1 MSLKV
6 SQQIIYW
13 SAGLVALI
21 AFVWL
26 LGGTLM
32 PFLVGMGIAYF
43 LDPLV
48 DRLEAL
54 RLPRAVAT
62 AFISIGAVLI
72 IVLALLTLLPEL
84 QRQIVNLITAL
95 PDYFA
100 IAQTLLN
107 ENLPNLAKE
116 SPLLE
121 RGIAQITARLESS
134 GDDLIGVI
142 LSSAFGIIDILI
154 FMVITPVVA
163 FYMLLDWDNMVA
175 KIDSWL
181 PRDHRADIRGLAL
194 EMDRVLAGF
203 VRGQLSVCAI
213 LGGFYAVTLALVGLQ
228 FGLVVGLVA
237 GLLSFIPYVG
247 ATIGGVLAIGL
258 ALFQFWGE
266 PQWIIAVAAIF
277 VIGQTAEGNILTP
290 KLVGGSVGLHPVWL
304 MFSLSAFGALAGFTG
319 LLLAVPMAACIGVV
333 SRFAIG
339 RYLQGRLYQGADFK
353 GKAVKKKPRASK
365 NVGKNLGKN
374 LGKR

>member
-48 DRLEAL
+48 DKLEAL

-62 AFISIGAVLI
+62 AFISIGSVLI

-107 ENLPNLAKE
+107 ENLPTLAKE

-154 FMVITPVVA
+154 FMVVTPVVA

-365 NVGKNLGKN
+365 NAGKNVGKNS
-374 LGKR
+374 GKR

>member
-48 DRLEAL
+48 DKLEAL

-62 AFISIGAVLI
+62 AIISIGAVLI

-107 ENLPNLAKE
+107 ENLPSLAKE

-154 FMVITPVVA
+154 FMVVTPVVA

-353 GKAVKKKPRASK
+353 ADAVKKKPRAGK
-365 NVGKNLGKN
+365 NVGKNTGKN
-374 LGKR
+374 SGKR

>member
-48 DRLEAL
+48 DKLEAL
-54 RLPRAVAT
+54 RLPRAIAT
-62 AFISIGAVLI
+62 AIISIGAVLI

-100 IAQTLLN
+100 IAQTILN
-107 ENLPNLAKE
+107 ENLPSLAKE

-154 FMVITPVVA
+154 FMVVTPVVA

-277 VIGQTAEGNILTP
+277 VIGQTAEGNVLTP

-365 NVGKNLGKN
+365 NAGKNVGKNS
-374 LGKR
+374 GKR

>member
-48 DRLEAL
+48 DKLEAL
-54 RLPRAVAT
+54 RLPRAIAT

-154 FMVITPVVA
+154 FMVVTPVVA

-181 PRDHRADIRGLAL
+181 PARSPRRYSRACAGNGPSIGGVCPWATQRLRDFG
-194 EMDRVLAGF
+194 RVLCGYAGSGR
-203 VRGQLSVCAI
+203 VAIRAGRWAGRGVAQLYSLCRRDNRRSAGNWASVVSI
-213 LGGFYAVTLALVGLQ
+213 LGRATMDYRCCRDFCHWTNGGGQYIDPKTGRRVGWLASCLADVFAVCLWGVGGFYWAIAGCAYGGMYRCGFPLCHRAVFAR
-228 FGLVVGLVA
+228 
-237 GLLSFIPYVG
+237 SFVSRRG
-247 ATIGGVLAIGL
+247 FQGQGG
-258 ALFQFWGE
+258 E
-266 PQWIIAVAAIF
+266 
-277 VIGQTAEGNILTP
+277 E
-290 KLVGGSVGLHPVWL
+290 K
-304 MFSLSAFGALAGFTG
+304 
-319 LLLAVPMAACIGVV
+319 AAC
-333 SRFAIG
+333 R
-339 RYLQGRLYQGADFK
+339 
-353 GKAVKKKPRASK
+353 
-365 NVGKNLGKN
+365 
-374 LGKR
+374 

>member
-21 AFVWL
+21 AFIWL

-48 DRLEAL
+48 DKLEAL

-62 AFISIGAVLI
+62 AIISIGAVLI

-107 ENLPNLAKE
+107 ENLPSLAKE

-154 FMVITPVVA
+154 FMVVTPVVA

-353 GKAVKKKPRASK
+353 GEAVKKKPRASK
-365 NVGKNLGKN
+365 NAGKNVGKNLGK
-374 LGKR
+374 R

>member
-48 DRLEAL
+48 DKLEAL

-107 ENLPNLAKE
+107 ENLPSLAKE

-154 FMVITPVVA
+154 FMVVTPVVA

-353 GKAVKKKPRASK
+353 AEAVKKKPRASK
-365 NVGKNLGKN
+365 NAGKNVGKNLGK
-374 LGKR
+374 R

>member
-48 DRLEAL
+48 DKLEAL
-54 RLPRAVAT
+54 RLPRAIAT

-107 ENLPNLAKE
+107 EHLPNLAKE

-353 GKAVKKKPRASK
+353 GEAVKKKPRASK
-365 NVGKNLGKN
+365 NAGKNAGKN
-374 LGKR
+374 SGKR

>member
-54 RLPRAVAT
+54 RLPRAIAT
-62 AFISIGAVLI
+62 AFISIGSVLI

-107 ENLPNLAKE
+107 EHLPSLAKE

-154 FMVITPVVA
+154 FMVVTPVVA

-353 GKAVKKKPRASK
+353 GKAVKKKPRAGKNAGK
-365 NVGKNLGKN
+365 NVGKNV
-374 LGKR
+374 GKR

>member
-54 RLPRAVAT
+54 RLPRAIAT

-107 ENLPNLAKE
+107 ENLPSLAKE

-353 GKAVKKKPRASK
+353 GEAVKKKPRASK
-365 NVGKNLGKN
+365 NAGKNVGKNS
-374 LGKR
+374 GKR

>member
-48 DRLEAL
+48 DKLEAL
-54 RLPRAVAT
+54 RLPRAIAT

-107 ENLPNLAKE
+107 EHLPNLAKE

-154 FMVITPVVA
+154 FMVVTPVVA

-353 GKAVKKKPRASK
+353 SDAVKKKPRASK
-365 NVGKNLGKN
+365 NAGKNAGKNVGK
-374 LGKR
+374 R

>member
-48 DRLEAL
+48 DKLEAL
-54 RLPRAVAT
+54 RLPRALAT

-107 ENLPNLAKE
+107 EHLPNLAKE

-154 FMVITPVVA
+154 FMVVTPVVA

-353 GKAVKKKPRASK
+353 GEAVNKKPRASK
-365 NVGKNLGKN
+365 NAGKNAGKN
-374 LGKR
+374 TGKR

>member
-48 DRLEAL
+48 DKLEAL
-54 RLPRAVAT
+54 RLPRAIAT
-62 AFISIGAVLI
+62 AIISIGAVLI

-154 FMVITPVVA
+154 FMVVTPVVA

-353 GKAVKKKPRASK
+353 GKAVKKKPRAGKNAGK
-365 NVGKNLGKN
+365 NVGKNLGK
-374 LGKR
+374 R

>member
-48 DRLEAL
+48 DKLEAL

-62 AFISIGAVLI
+62 AFISIGSVLI

-107 ENLPNLAKE
+107 ENLPSLAKE

-154 FMVITPVVA
+154 FMVVTPVVA

-181 PRDHRADIRGLAL
+181 PRDHRTDIRGLAL

-353 GKAVKKKPRASK
+353 AEAVKKKPRASK
-365 NVGKNLGKN
+365 NAGKNAGKN
-374 LGKR
+374 TGKR

>member
-48 DRLEAL
+48 DKLEAL
-54 RLPRAVAT
+54 RLPRAIAT

-107 ENLPNLAKE
+107 EHLPSLAKE

-154 FMVITPVVA
+154 FMVVTPVVA

-237 GLLSFIPYVG
+237 GLLSFIPYV
-247 ATIGGVLAIGL
+247 AR
-258 ALFQFWGE
+258 QS
-266 PQWIIAVAAIF
+266 
-277 VIGQTAEGNILTP
+277 AECWRLGWRCFN
-290 KLVGGSVGLHPVWL
+290 
-304 MFSLSAFGALAGFTG
+304 FGASRNG
-319 LLLAVPMAACIGVV
+319 LSLLP
-333 SRFAIG
+333 RF
-339 RYLQGRLYQGADFK
+339 L
-353 GKAVKKKPRASK
+353 S
-365 NVGKNLGKN
+365 
-374 LGKR
+374 LGKRRRAIY

>member
-54 RLPRAVAT
+54 RLPRAIAT
-62 AFISIGAVLI
+62 AIISIGAVLI

-107 ENLPNLAKE
+107 ENLPSLAKE

-154 FMVITPVVA
+154 FMVVTPVVA

-365 NVGKNLGKN
+365 NAGKNAGKN
-374 LGKR
+374 SGKR

>member
-54 RLPRAVAT
+54 RLPRAIAT
-62 AFISIGAVLI
+62 AIISIGSVLI

-107 ENLPNLAKE
+107 EHLPNLAKE

-154 FMVITPVVA
+154 FMVVTPVVA

-175 KIDSWL
+175 KINSWL

-365 NVGKNLGKN
+365 NSGKNVGKNLGK
-374 LGKR
+374 R

>member
-54 RLPRAVAT
+54 RLPRAIAT

-107 ENLPNLAKE
+107 ENLPSLAKE
-116 SPLLE
+116 SP
-121 RGIAQITARLESS
+121 
-134 GDDLIGVI
+134 
-142 LSSAFGIIDILI
+142 
-154 FMVITPVVA
+154 PVGTGHSP
-163 FYMLLDWDNMVA
+163 N
-175 KIDSWL
+175 
-181 PRDHRADIRGLAL
+181 HR
-194 EMDRVLAGF
+194 
-203 VRGQLSVCAI
+203 
-213 LGGFYAVTLALVGLQ
+213 
-228 FGLVVGLVA
+228 
-237 GLLSFIPYVG
+237 
-247 ATIGGVLAIGL
+247 TIGI
-258 ALFQFWGE
+258 
-266 PQWIIAVAAIF
+266 QW
-277 VIGQTAEGNILTP
+277 
-290 KLVGGSVGLHPVWL
+290 
-304 MFSLSAFGALAGFTG
+304 
-319 LLLAVPMAACIGVV
+319 
-333 SRFAIG
+333 R
-339 RYLQGRLYQGADFK
+339 
-353 GKAVKKKPRASK
+353 
-365 NVGKNLGKN
+365 
-374 LGKR
+374 

>member
-48 DRLEAL
+48 DKLEGL
-54 RLPRAVAT
+54 RLPRAIAT
-62 AFISIGAVLI
+62 AIISIGAVLI

-107 ENLPNLAKE
+107 ENLPSLAKE

-266 PQWIIAVAAIF
+266 PQWIIAVAVIF

-353 GKAVKKKPRASK
+353 GEAVKKKPRASK
-365 NVGKNLGKN
+365 NAGKNVGKNS
-374 LGKR
+374 GKR

>member
-48 DRLEAL
+48 DKLEAL
-54 RLPRAVAT
+54 RLPRAIAT
-62 AFISIGAVLI
+62 AFISIGSVLI

-107 ENLPNLAKE
+107 EHLPNLAKE

-154 FMVITPVVA
+154 FMVVTPVVA

-365 NVGKNLGKN
+365 NAGKNVGKNLGK
-374 LGKR
+374 R

>member
-48 DRLEAL
+48 DKLEAL

-107 ENLPNLAKE
+107 ENLPSLAKE

-154 FMVITPVVA
+154 FMVVTPVVA

-353 GKAVKKKPRASK
+353 GEAVKKKPRAGKNTGK
-365 NVGKNLGKN
+365 NVGKNLGK
-374 LGKR
+374 R

>member
-48 DRLEAL
+48 DKLEGL

-62 AFISIGAVLI
+62 AIISIGSVLI

-107 ENLPNLAKE
+107 EHLPNLAKE

-266 PQWIIAVAAIF
+266 PQWIIAVATIF
-277 VIGQTAEGNILTP
+277 VIGQTAEGNVLTP

-365 NVGKNLGKN
+365 NAGKNVGKNS
-374 LGKR
+374 GKR

>member
-48 DRLEAL
+48 DKLEAL
-54 RLPRAVAT
+54 RLPRAIAT

-107 ENLPNLAKE
+107 ENLPSLAKE

-154 FMVITPVVA
+154 FMVVTPVVA

-266 PQWIIAVAAIF
+266 PQWIIAVATIF
-277 VIGQTAEGNILTP
+277 VIGQTAEGNVLTP

-353 GKAVKKKPRASK
+353 GEAVKKKPRASK
-365 NVGKNLGKN
+365 NASKNAGKNS
-374 LGKR
+374 GKR

>member
-48 DRLEAL
+48 DKLEAL
-54 RLPRAVAT
+54 RLPRAIAT
-62 AFISIGAVLI
+62 AIISIGSVLI

-154 FMVITPVVA
+154 FMVVTPVVA

-353 GKAVKKKPRASK
+353 GEAVKKKPRASK
-365 NVGKNLGKN
+365 NAGKNVGKNLGK
-374 LGKR
+374 R

>member
-48 DRLEAL
+48 DKLEAL
-54 RLPRAVAT
+54 RLPRAIAT

-107 ENLPNLAKE
+107 EHLPNLAKE

-353 GKAVKKKPRASK
+353 GEAVKKKPRASK
-365 NVGKNLGKN
+365 NAGKNAGKN
-374 LGKR
+374 TGKR

>member
-21 AFVWL
+21 AFIWL

-32 PFLVGMGIAYF
+32 PFLIGMGIAYF

-48 DRLEAL
+48 DKLEAL
-54 RLPRAVAT
+54 RLPRAIAT
-62 AFISIGAVLI
+62 AIISIGAVLI

-107 ENLPNLAKE
+107 ENLPSLAKE

-121 RGIAQITARLESS
+121 RGIAQITERLESS

-353 GKAVKKKPRASK
+353 AEAVKKKPRASK
-365 NVGKNLGKN
+365 NVGKNVGKN

>member
-48 DRLEAL
+48 DKLEAL
-54 RLPRAVAT
+54 RLPRAIAT

-107 ENLPNLAKE
+107 ENLPSLAKE

-353 GKAVKKKPRASK
+353 GEAVKKNRVRVRMS
-365 NVGKNLGKN
+365 GKNS
-374 LGKR
+374 GKR

>member
-48 DRLEAL
+48 DKLEAL
-54 RLPRAVAT
+54 RLPRAIAT

-154 FMVITPVVA
+154 FMVVTPVVA

-353 GKAVKKKPRASK
+353 GDAVKKKPRA
-365 NVGKNLGKN
+365 GKNAGKN
-374 LGKR
+374 SGKNSGKR